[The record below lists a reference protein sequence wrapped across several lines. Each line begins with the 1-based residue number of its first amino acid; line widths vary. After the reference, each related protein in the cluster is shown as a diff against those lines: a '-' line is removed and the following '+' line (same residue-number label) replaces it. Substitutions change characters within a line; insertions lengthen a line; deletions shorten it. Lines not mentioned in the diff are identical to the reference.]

1 MVQVV
6 LLLVSQVTY
15 GQVFTCKD
23 ITLDKC
29 KLPEGEIITSVS
41 TQ

>member
-15 GQVFTCKD
+15 GQAFTCGD

-41 TQ
+41 KQ